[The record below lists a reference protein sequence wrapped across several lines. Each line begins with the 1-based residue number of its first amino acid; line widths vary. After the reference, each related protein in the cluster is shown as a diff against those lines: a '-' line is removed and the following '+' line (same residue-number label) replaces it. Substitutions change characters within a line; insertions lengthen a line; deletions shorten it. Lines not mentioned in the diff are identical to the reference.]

1 MELFL
6 SHIEARCG
14 VRSASEW
21 WLTDP
26 GSFLHAARPSAR
38 GSHTWPGVV
47 LTPAACKGKSTEL
60 HVEILQG
67 PHHVSSAR
75 VCWRKLGDC
84 SELKRDRAIS
94 SECTWGPERGGIT
107 QQALALGIGEIG
119 LLLGLEW
126 AWAIYTV
133 RAQLSRQLYFDYLS
147 CSLPDYEIE
156 DNNTHLKKWFR
167 YKRQAWHIIYSNKAL
182 INLPSLLVWT
192 EHMFQA
198 S

>member
-1 MELFL
+1 MWGSVCLWVVTHRPRLL
-6 SHIEARCG
+6 SSCRPALSTRLPHMTWRCAHSSRLQG
-14 VRSASEW
+14 EEHG
-21 WLTDP
+21 T
-26 GSFLHAARPSAR
+26 
-38 GSHTWPGVV
+38 
-47 LTPAACKGKSTEL
+47 

-84 SELKRDRAIS
+84 SELKRDRDIS

-133 RAQLSRQLYFDYLS
+133 RAQLSQQLYFDYLS